1 MNIYRHNEDIFISY
15 HKYDFKE
22 SNIDELKNAQHVYLL
37 KKSDPFYSKFRHKIN
52 SASQLNDEEN
62 IEYIIKNSYGET
74 YINNLIAEG
83 KLSAINTNFIDF
95 INTYKSSPLKK
106 KYKIN
111 IAGLGDVGGTL
122 AIGLRLMG
130 GDIISEIGIFDLD
143 ENKIKR
149 WQYELNQIYYE
160 TETPLPNVV
169 PVSIEDV
176 FNCDV
181 FVFCITKAVPD
192 VSIQNQDVRIVQY
205 NGNAEII
212 KIYADLAKKANYNGL
227 FFVVSDPVD
236 HLCKKAFYELN
247 KEYIFPSDNIKGF
260 GLGVMYARAKY
271 YAEELGIEYFKNHGR
286 VFGPHG
292 KDLVVADNIKDYNDE
307 MSIKLT
313 ELTTTANLEV
323 RKTGFK
329 PYIAPALSSGA
340 LSILS
345 CLKGDWHY
353 STVKLGDAF
362 LGIKNRLTEYGVE
375 MEVYENLD
383 NKLFNRIKS
392 SYERLVEFNVWNHFD
407 CLFK

>member
-1 MNIYRHNEDIFISY
+1 MNIYKHNDDIFISN
-15 HKYDFKE
+15 HEYDFIK
-22 SNIDELKNAQHVYLL
+22 SNLDELKNAKHVYLL
-37 KKSDPFYSKFRHKIN
+37 KNNNPFYSKFKYKIN
-52 SASQLNDEEN
+52 SASQINDDEN
-62 IEYIIKNSYGET
+62 IEYIVKNSYGET
-74 YINNLIAEG
+74 YIDNLIAEG
-83 KLSAINTNFIDF
+83 KLSAINTNFVDF

-122 AIGLRLMG
+122 AIGLRLLG

-160 TETPLPNVV
+160 TDTPLPKVV
-169 PVSIEDV
+169 SVSIEDV
-176 FNCDV
+176 FNCDA
-181 FVFCITKAVPD
+181 FVFCVTKAVPN

-212 KIYADLAKKANYNGL
+212 KIYANLAKKANFNGL

-247 KEYIFPSDNIKGF
+247 LDYTFPSDNIKGF

-271 YAEELGIEYFKNHGR
+271 YAEELGIVYFTTNGR

-292 KDLVVADNIKDYNDE
+292 KDLVVADNIQYYNDE
-307 MSIKLT
+307 LSIKLT
-313 ELTTTANLEV
+313 DLTTNANIEV

-362 LGIKNRLTEYGVE
+362 LGIKNRLTPYGVE

-383 NKLFNRIKS
+383 KNLFNRIKS
-392 SYERLVEFNVWNHFD
+392 SYERLVEFNV
-407 CLFK
+407 